1 LTRVTHVCS
10 RPPCAGAPRDRVTA
24 HAAGLRSAHR
34 GTGRGVRRPGRGP
47 PHRRSDPRCRRH
59 GSPGRPLRSGLARTR
74 LRPERPPR
82 PGDGAFLGRAGLH
95 PWPQWH
101 EIELGFVLVRH
112 AQGRGLATEA
122 ARAWPD
128 VVSGELGLRRLTA
141 VIHPDNAASRALVT
155 PAGLPRPPRGRHPV
169 PRPGPG
175 PGPGPRAGSGR
186 LTRPELGRQHRP
198 ISMRGGVSAADGPAG
213 RSPGGPAARS
223 RPPAAPA
230 RRPAV
235 PSCSRRPGPR

>member
-1 LTRVTHVCS
+1 MRPAAAPRHLPPARSGVRSIADKSLAINAKSQVNGLSTDEPVPLTRVTHVRS
-10 RPPCAGAPRDRVTA
+10 RPPCARAPRDRATA

-47 PHRRSDPRCRRH
+47 PHRRSDPRRRRH

-101 EIELGFVLVRH
+101 EIELGFVLARH
-112 AQGRGLATEA
+112 AQGRALATEA

-155 PAGLPRPPRGRHPV
+155 RLGFRVHREDVTPSRVRVLVLVLVLALVHELVPAG
-169 PRPGPG
+169 
-175 PGPGPRAGSGR
+175 
-186 LTRPELGRQHRP
+186 
-198 ISMRGGVSAADGPAG
+198 
-213 RSPGGPAARS
+213 
-223 RPPAAPA
+223 
-230 RRPAV
+230 
-235 PSCSRRPGPR
+235 